1 MIIENFDLCKNF
13 MLGYNSCFAYNK
25 VKRILA
31 LQQNNNGVGIDS
43 LREMLMNG
51 KPLPLF
57 SGKANNEDIVF
68 SVIEG
73 KDKYKDANDFKSIT
87 FAVSIMVDEG
97 KKLDYLRRKDSM
109 LKLFDKFI
117 QEECN
122 AKI

>member
-1 MIIENFDLCKNF
+1 